1 LLEIAFTP
9 DSDRDIGAGA
19 ERAWQVGRIDLAN
32 QSATNLRY
40 GYFAYSVDFKVGPH
54 AFLSASSIPLV
65 DIMFTLAYSLQELQ
79 SNGSAEIDFTE
90 NSYVIRLVLNGDQV
104 QFTSSRGGPPVAPQC
119 PFGEYVAAAR
129 AFITAGIEHLVHHH
143 PAIGD
148 NPALRE
154 LREIAGV

>member
-1 LLEIAFTP
+1 
-9 DSDRDIGAGA
+9 
-19 ERAWQVGRIDLAN
+19 
-32 QSATNLRY
+32 
-40 GYFAYSVDFKVGPH
+40 
-54 AFLSASSIPLV
+54 
-65 DIMFTLAYSLQELQ
+65 MFTLAYSLQELQ